1 MAAALCPGG
10 IRIAHNVDNH
20 ANVERF
26 VVHAVGKNIVK
37 SPIEVLPTSRDL
49 RFDTLRG
56 LFLVCMIINHLP
68 TEIRKVTDQSL
79 GIFSAAE
86 GFVFL
91 SGLLA
96 GWVYTRKFRAKGSD
110 GLWAASTG
118 RASSIYR
125 WHLGALLLAFVGVQ
139 ATEHLLGYCAPTV
152 PRLFFEHPILS
163 LGLGASLLYQPGLL
177 DLLPMYCG
185 FVLLLPFVIKA
196 LEAGRQKLVLGVS
209 AAVWF
214 VIQFCPPIDG
224 APIYPIN
231 TGSFNPLA
239 WQLLFIA
246 GVVIGHA
253 RVSGFEQLRKPNPA
267 VLVLVSVL
275 AVYAF
280 CVRHGSVPALWPDHT
295 FGMLLNKPALG
306 LLRMADFGAVAY
318 LVGALGA
325 RFPKALSWRPL
336 AYLGR
341 HSLAVVAM
349 QSVAITLL
357 LQFPLFETALSRT
370 ATAVGLIAAI
380 YGGVAVK
387 IHYFDAPAE
396 LPVGARQPAARALVR
411 PDDVRAA

>member
-1 MAAALCPGG
+1 
-10 IRIAHNVDNH
+10 
-20 ANVERF
+20 VERF
-26 VVHAVGKNIVK
+26 VVQAVGKNKVK
-37 SPIEVLPTSRDL
+37 SQIEVLPTSRDL

-56 LFLVCMIINHLP
+56 LFLVFMIINHLP
-68 TEIRKVTDQSL
+68 TEMRSVTDQSL

-91 SGLLA
+91 SGLVA
-96 GWVYTRKFRAKGSD
+96 GWVYTRKFRTKGSE

-139 ATEHLLGYCAPTV
+139 ATEHFLGYCAPTV
-152 PRLFFEHPILS
+152 PRLFFEHPLLS

-185 FVLLLPFVIKA
+185 FVLLLPVVIKA

-224 APIYPIN
+224 APLYPIN

-239 WQLLFIA
+239 WQMLFLA

-253 RVSGFEQLRKPNPA
+253 RISGFEQLKKPNPV
-267 VLVLVSVL
+267 VLLLASTV
-275 AVYAF
+275 AVYGFA
-280 CVRHGSVPALWPDHT
+280 VRHGSLPSLWPEHT

-357 LQFPLFETALSRT
+357 LQFPLFETAFSRT
-370 ATAVGLIAAI
+370 LTAFTLLAAI
-380 YGGVAVK
+380 YGGVAIKVR
-387 IHYFDAPAE
+387 YFDTPA
-396 LPVGARQPAARALVR
+396 LPIPVGARQPAARTLVG
-411 PDDVRAA
+411 PDDARAA